1 MHLWHDVA
9 REVRVVTQL
18 QETDLGLWRFS
29 VDKYHELIESG
40 VLDEDA
46 PVELLEGWLVEKMS
60 KNPPHTLATTL
71 VRRFFENASIA
82 GTLINLQEPITLESS
97 EPEPDLSL
105 IRGHERDYALRH
117 PSPAD
122 VMVVVE
128 VSDTSL
134 KRDSTWKKR
143 VYANAAIEQYWIL
156 NLDMRQLEVYTE
168 PMGKEYT
175 VERIYS
181 ELEMAE
187 VWLEGRVFAVAVRD
201 LLP

>member
-1 MHLWHDVA
+1 
-9 REVRVVTQL
+9 VTQL

-82 GTLINLQEPITLESS
+82 GTLFNLQEPITLSTS

-105 IRGHERDYALRH
+105 IRGHERDYAHRH
-117 PSPAD
+117 PYPTE
-122 VMVVVE
+122 VILVVE
-128 VSDTSL
+128 IADASL

-143 VYANAAIEQYWIL
+143 VYASAGIAQYWIL
-156 NLDMRQLEVYTE
+156 NLKQRQLEVYTAPQLE
-168 PMGKEYT
+168 EYT
-175 VERIYS
+175 SQRVYS
-181 ELEMAE
+181 ELETAE
-187 VWLEGRVFAVAVRD
+187 VTLEGQVFAVAVRD

>member
-1 MHLWHDVA
+1 M
-9 REVRVVTQL
+9 TQL

-60 KNPPHTLATTL
+60 KNPAHSVATDL
-71 VRRFFENASIA
+71 VKSFLERVAILSTFVRS
-82 GTLINLQEPITLESS
+82 QDPITLSTS

-105 IRGHERDYALRH
+105 IRGETREYVKRH
-117 PSPAD
+117 PYPAD
-122 VMVVVE
+122 VLLVVE
-128 VSDTSL
+128 VANTSL

-143 VYANAAIEQYWIL
+143 VYASAGIEQYWIL
-156 NLDMRQLEVYTE
+156 NLESRQLEVYTA
-168 PMGKEYT
+168 PMGEVYT
-175 VERIYS
+175 NQRAYS
-181 ELEMAE
+181 ELETAE
-187 VWLEGRVFAVAVRD
+187 VWLEGQVFTVPIQD